1 MSEPHTHSHDGP
13 GHVHPPAADHV
24 DDPELVLIERAVR
37 ELLIEQGLFAA
48 ADVRREI
55 EAMESRSP
63 AGGAKM
69 IARAWVDPDYKRLL
83 LSDTRAASA
92 AMCLDLTGFP
102 DLMVMED
109 TPTLHHVV
117 VCTLCSCYP
126 RGVLGIPP
134 AWYKSPEYRSR
145 VVADPRG
152 VLAEFGTELGSGVE
166 VRVVDS
172 TADLRYMV
180 LPVRPAGTE
189 GWAESRLA
197 EIVSRDSLIGVALP
211 RLPS

>member
-1 MSEPHTHSHDGP
+1 MNEPHTHGP
-13 GHVHPPAADHV
+13 AGHGHAHPPAADHS
-24 DDPELVLIERAVR
+24 DDPEFMLIEQAVR
-37 ELLIEQGLFAA
+37 ELLIERGVFAA
-48 ADVRREI
+48 ADVQREI
-55 EAMESRSP
+55 EAMENRSP

-69 IARAWVDPDYKRLL
+69 IARAWVDPAYKRLL
-83 LSDTRAASA
+83 LTDARAASA
-92 AMCLDLTGFP
+92 AMGLDLTGFP

-152 VLAEFGTELGSGVE
+152 VLHEFGTDLPAGVE

-180 LPVRPAGTE
+180 LPVRPDGTD
-189 GWAESRLA
+189 GWPESRLA
-197 EIVSRDSLIGVALP
+197 EIVTRDSLIGVALP
-211 RLPS
+211 QAPS